1 MKIALEISDV
11 VVIKA
16 LEQLANSEKSGK
28 EMEFNFSALMALVKD
43 ILPMLINY
51 LKNKDN
57 AEVVAEFFR
66 NPASVINHVVPHTPA
81 QQPAQ
86 KPEVPENEPSDKE
99 PEDKNLED

>member
-28 EMEFNFSALMALVKD
+28 ELEFNFSALMALVKD

-81 QQPAQ
+81 Q

>member
-81 QQPAQ
+81 Q